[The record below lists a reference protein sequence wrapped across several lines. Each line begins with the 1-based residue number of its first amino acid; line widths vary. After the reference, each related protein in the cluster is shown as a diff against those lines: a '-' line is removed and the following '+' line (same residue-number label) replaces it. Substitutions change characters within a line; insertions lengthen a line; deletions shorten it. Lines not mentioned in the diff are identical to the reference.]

1 VVETE
6 RLHLIEWIVLIDEIH
21 LNALMQL
28 SDEELEKKRYML
40 SMKKVSGEIKDY
52 Y

>member
-1 VVETE
+1 MAETE

-28 SDEELEKKRYML
+28 SDEELEKRYML
-40 SMKKVSGEIKDY
+40 SMKKVSGEIKDDY
-52 Y
+52 

>member
-1 VVETE
+1 MVEKE

-28 SDEELEKKRYML
+28 SDEELEKRYML